1 MTEERF
7 ELRNPRIDYS
17 IQCEEISDNGK
28 WITYGQIV
36 EYLNC
41 FLQEAKDNGH
51 YHTETLELY
60 KAVSNENEELK
71 IKLTETLQKHYD
83 YADTQAQK
91 NIDNAI
97 VYASY
102 GLLRNTVRIIAKEL
116 GVDLE

>member
-1 MTEERF
+1 MIEKRF
-7 ELRNPRIDYS
+7 SHDGVIATDNIKKKIFY
-17 IQCEEISDNGK
+17 IAGSDDLIGL
-28 WITYGQIV
+28 V
-36 EYLNC
+36 EDA
-41 FLQEAKDNGH
+41 E
-51 YHTETLELY
+51 ELY
-60 KAVSNENEELK
+60 EANEELK

-102 GLLRNTVRIIAKEL
+102 DLLRNTVRIIAKEL